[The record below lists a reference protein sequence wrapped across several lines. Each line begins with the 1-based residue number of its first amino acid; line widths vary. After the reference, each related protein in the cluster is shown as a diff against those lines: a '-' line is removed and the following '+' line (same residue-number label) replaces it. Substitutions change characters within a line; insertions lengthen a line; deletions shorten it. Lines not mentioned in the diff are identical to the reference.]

1 MEARN
6 SGGMEMKIQNSGLPS
21 IDQLS
26 SQYLKG
32 KQSNTSVNG
41 TSEGLSFE
49 EILKSRQQIKTS
61 LDNEEVKFSKHAS
74 MRLSDR
80 NIELSEEQLERLNDG
95 TQKASEKGISE
106 SLVLV
111 DDLAFIVNVKNN
123 TVVTAMDQTE
133 TNKNIFTNID
143 GAVIA

>member
-6 SGGMEMKIQNSGLPS
+6 SGGVEMKIQNSGLPS
-21 IDQLS
+21 INQLTD
-26 SQYLKG
+26 QYLKG
-32 KQSNTSVNG
+32 KQNNTSVHG
-41 TSEGLSFE
+41 TREGISFE

-61 LDNEEVKFSKHAS
+61 VVNEEVKFSKHAS
-74 MRLSDR
+74 MRLNDR

-95 TQKASEKGISE
+95 TQKASEKGINE

-133 TNKNIFTNID
+133 TKKNIFTNID